1 MLKVIIADDQD
12 LIRESLKIVLDI
24 NEDIQ
29 VVGMACNGVELLQ
42 LLEKQPADIILM
54 DVRMPQ
60 LDGVQ
65 ATKAVKEKYPATK
78 IIILTTFDDDEYVF
92 NGLKY
97 GASGYLLKGI
107 SVPDLTEAIR

>member
-29 VVGMACNGVELLQ
+29 VVGMACNGMELLQ

-54 DVRMPQ
+54 AD
-60 LDGVQ
+60 
-65 ATKAVKEKYPATK
+65 A
-78 IIILTTFDDDEYVF
+78 
-92 NGLKY
+92 
-97 GASGYLLKGI
+97 
-107 SVPDLTEAIR
+107 

>member
-12 LIRESLKIVLDI
+12 LIRESLKIILDI

-29 VVGMACNGVELLQ
+29 VVGMACNGMELLQ

-60 LDGVQ
+60 LDG
-65 ATKAVKEKYPATK
+65 
-78 IIILTTFDDDEYVF
+78 
-92 NGLKY
+92 
-97 GASGYLLKGI
+97 GAGYQGG
-107 SVPDLTEAIR
+107 